1 MKTTKVKTET
11 TTKEITIEDKKCLT
25 PKFRVSFPN
34 VFEPKSF
41 QNGPL
46 KYSITMLFDKDTDL
60 KELKRAAHN
69 AKIEA
74 WGSNKDKWPK
84 GLRSPFRDGDEK
96 ENLDGYSGCIFVSA
110 SSKQRPG
117 VVDKNKEPITAED
130 ESFYAGCYA
139 RATLIAFA
147 YDTAGNKG
155 VSFALQ
161 NLQKIAD
168 GEQFSGKRSAA
179 DDFDVVEDESDKS
192 ENYEEDSDDE
202 DFE

>member
-1 MKTTKVKTET
+1 MKTKTKEKTE
-11 TTKEITIEDKKCLT
+11 ITLEDKKCTT

-41 QNGPL
+41 ENGPL

-60 KELKRAAHN
+60 TALKKAAHN
-69 AKIEA
+69 AKLEA
-74 WGSNKDKWPK
+74 WGPKEKWPK
-84 GLRSPFRDGDEK
+84 NLRSPFRDGNEK
-96 ENLDGYSGCIFVSA
+96 ENLQGYQDCIFVSA

-117 VVDKNKEPITAED
+117 VIDKNKEPITAED
-130 ESFYAGCYA
+130 ETFYAGCYA

-161 NLQKIAD
+161 NIQKLAD
-168 GEQFSGKRSAA
+168 GEQFSGKKSAA
-179 DDFDVVEDESDKS
+179 DDFDVVEDASDDKESYEDDS
-192 ENYEEDSDDE
+192 EDDE
-202 DFE
+202 DFS